1 MPTVLEIS
9 VRVDLSEAFSA
20 SASRILTACST
31 AGTREIYL
39 GFSAAGL
46 VFSALKSLAPVLWSD
61 LGSVN
66 KKMPGEFRHVNE
78 KSFLGLQRFRSTCEV
93 IGSAR
98 KSRAKKQSE
107 TPRRIGPMKL
117 GRLLLL
123 GALLVVAS
131 WTTWGNAAGE
141 GQIPGQGTLNIIHP
155 DGKSGPGC
163 PLEHTSVKAEVS
175 GFMSRVTVTQTF
187 HNPAKEKIEAIYT
200 FPLPGDAAVDD
211 MLIRV
216 RDRVVRGEIKR
227 REEARRIYEQAR
239 DRGQV
244 ASLLDQERPNIFT
257 QSVANIPPGEKVEIT
272 IKYVEMLPYDDG
284 AFKFVFPMV
293 VGPRF
298 IPGQPVSKQGTGWA
312 PDTDRVPDAS
322 RITPPVTP
330 EGVRAGHDIDLTVSI
345 DAGVPIIEMKSALH
359 EVEIAQETKNRATVS
374 LKNKK
379 EIPNRD
385 FVLRYLV
392 AGDEIRSGVLT
403 HKDGKQGYLAL
414 ILIPPKRVRPE
425 QVAPKEMIFVI
436 DRSGSQHGK
445 PLDKAKETM
454 KYVIEHMNPEDTF
467 NVIDFGN
474 TANMLFSEP
483 KKNTPE
489 YRAKAIRHIESLDA
503 RGGTWMAPAVELA
516 CKQPAP
522 ENRLRIV
529 TFMTDG
535 YVGND
540 FEIISLVQKLRGKS
554 RWFPFG
560 AGNSVNRFLLD
571 NIARVGGGEVDYV
584 LLNSSAEE
592 VGKKF
597 YERIASPVLTD
608 ATLTM
613 QGVSLEEVYPEA
625 ISDLWDRK
633 PLIFKARY
641 FTSGKGTV
649 TIKGFSGGKEYKQ
662 VLDVTLPEK
671 GSENSSLA
679 ALWARAKVD
688 DLMGRD
694 LMGVQ
699 CGKPKQEMVDEIV
712 RVALEHR
719 IMTQFTSF
727 VAVEETVVTI
737 GGKLTTVTVPVEM
750 PDGVSR
756 ERIFGDAKAKEGTAA
771 LPATMPVSGLMF
783 GASPEGRASPRI
795 QGAIAPGKQAHV
807 AKRSDAGVATREKV
821 STLGSAPKEEKEA
834 DYALM
839 DKAARKSSDP
849 MDKLSPELRAIVERK
864 DQRTT
869 FTEGKVAVK
878 DGKATVKV
886 WLTATTE
893 EVTKKL
899 KELGLEIS
907 FNALT
912 GKMVIGVISLEKIPE
927 LAKVAEVKLIEP
939 VSAS

>member
-1 MPTVLEIS
+1 
-9 VRVDLSEAFSA
+9 
-20 SASRILTACST
+20 
-31 AGTREIYL
+31 
-39 GFSAAGL
+39 
-46 VFSALKSLAPVLWSD
+46 
-61 LGSVN
+61 
-66 KKMPGEFRHVNE
+66 
-78 KSFLGLQRFRSTCEV
+78 
-93 IGSAR
+93 
-98 KSRAKKQSE
+98 
-107 TPRRIGPMKL
+107 MKL
-117 GRLLLL
+117 GRLLLFS
-123 GALLVVAS
+123 ALLLVGGWAS
-131 WTTWGNAAGE
+131 CAGASE
-141 GQIPGQGTLNIIHP
+141 KSQLPGQGTLTVIEP
-155 DGKSGPGC
+155 DGKPAAGC

-175 GFMSRVTVTQTF
+175 GFLSRVSVTQTF
-187 HNPAKEKIEAIYT
+187 HNPSKEKIEAIYT
-200 FPLPGDAAVDD
+200 FPLPGDAAVDE

-298 IPGQPVSKQGTGWA
+298 IPGDPVAKQGTGWS

-322 RITPPVTP
+322 RITPNVTP
-330 EGVRAGHDIDLTVSI
+330 EGVRAGHDIDLSVSI
-345 DAGVPIIEMKSALH
+345 DAGVPILDVKSSLH
-359 EVEIAQETKNRATVS
+359 EVDVTQETKNRATIS

-385 FVLRYLV
+385 FVLKYLV

-403 HKDGKQGYLAL
+403 HKDGKQGYVSL
-414 ILIPPKRVRPE
+414 IMIPPKRVRPE

-454 KYVIEHMNPEDTF
+454 KYVIEHMNPDDTF

-503 RGGTWMAPAVELA
+503 RGGTWMGPAVELV

-540 FEIISLVQKLRGKS
+540 FEIISLVQRLRGNS

-571 NIARVGGGEVDYV
+571 NMARVGGGEADYV
-584 LLNSSAEE
+584 LLNSSGEE

-597 YERIASPVLTD
+597 YQRIASPVLTD
-608 ATLTM
+608 ISLTL
-613 QGVSLEEVYPEA
+613 QGISLEAVYPEA

-641 FTSGKGTV
+641 SSSGKGTV

-662 VLDVTLPEK
+662 VLDVALPEEEAMN
-671 GSENSSLA
+671 GSLA
-679 ALWARAKVD
+679 SLWARAKVD

-694 LMGVQ
+694 LLGVQ
-699 CGKPKQEMVDEIV
+699 RGKPKQEIVDEIV

-737 GGKLTTVTVPVEM
+737 GGKLTTIAVPVEM

-756 ERIFGDAKAKEGTAA
+756 ERIFGDAKAAMA
-771 LPATMPVSGLMF
+771 QLPAAPPGSSVYR
-783 GASPEGRASPRI
+783 GRASEAQLSHRVE
-795 QGAIAPGKQAHV
+795 GSMAFGKQAYPSAAPPVKPEARKKV
-807 AKRSDAGVATREKV
+807 A
-821 STLGSAPKEEKEA
+821 SALSLPEEEKDSRHAVA
-834 DYALM
+834 DKT
-839 DKAARKSSDP
+839 DRKNAEP
-849 MDKLSPELRAIVERK
+849 LDKLAPELRAILERK
-864 DQRTT
+864 DPRGTYT
-869 FTEGKVAVK
+869 DGKVSVT
-878 DGKATVKV
+878 DGKTTVKV
-886 WLTATTE
+886 WLTSTSE

-907 FNALT
+907 FNAMT
-912 GKMVIGVISLEKIPE
+912 GKVVIGLISIDKLAE
-927 LAKVAEVKLIEP
+927 LAKMPEVKLIEP
-939 VSAS
+939 VSAG

>member
-1 MPTVLEIS
+1 
-9 VRVDLSEAFSA
+9 
-20 SASRILTACST
+20 
-31 AGTREIYL
+31 
-39 GFSAAGL
+39 
-46 VFSALKSLAPVLWSD
+46 
-61 LGSVN
+61 
-66 KKMPGEFRHVNE
+66 
-78 KSFLGLQRFRSTCEV
+78 
-93 IGSAR
+93 
-98 KSRAKKQSE
+98 
-107 TPRRIGPMKL
+107 MKL
-117 GRLLLL
+117 GKLLLL
-123 GALLVVAS
+123 GALLVVAGGTS
-131 WTTWGNAAGE
+131 LVNASGE
-141 GQIPGQGTLNIIHP
+141 GQVPGQGTLIIVEP

-175 GFMSRVTVTQTF
+175 GFLSRVSVTQTF

-200 FPLPGDAAVDD
+200 FPLPGDAAVDE

-257 QSVANIPPGEKVEIT
+257 QSVANIPPGEKIEIT

-293 VGPRF
+293 VGSRF
-298 IPGQPVSKQGTGWA
+298 IPGQPASKQGTGWA

-359 EVEIAQETKNRATVS
+359 EVEIAHETRNQATVS

-385 FVLRYLV
+385 FVLKYLV

-403 HKDGKQGYLAL
+403 HKDGKQGYVAL
-414 ILIPPKRVRPE
+414 ILVPPKRVRPE

-454 KYVIEHMNPEDTF
+454 KYVIEHLNPEDTF

-489 YRAKAIRHIESLDA
+489 YRAKAIRHVESLDA
-503 RGGTWMAPAVELA
+503 RGGTWMAQAVELA
-516 CKQPAP
+516 CRQPAP

-540 FEIISLVQKLRGKS
+540 FEILSLVQKLRGKS

-571 NIARVGGGEVDYV
+571 NMARVGGGEVDYV
-584 LLNSSAEE
+584 LLNSSGEE

-613 QGVSLEEVYPEA
+613 HGISLEHVYPEE

-633 PLIFKARY
+633 PLVFKARY
-641 FTSGKGTV
+641 SGSGKGTV
-649 TIKGFSGGKEYKQ
+649 TIKGFSGGKEYEQ
-662 VLDVTLPEK
+662 VLDVALPEK
-671 GSENSSLA
+671 ESANSSLA

-688 DLMGRD
+688 DLMGSD

-699 CGKPKQEMVDEIV
+699 QGKPKREIVDEIV

-737 GGKLTTVTVPVEM
+737 GGKPTTITVPVEM

-756 ERIFGDAKAKEGTAA
+756 ERIFGDLEEGMAA
-771 LPATMPVSGLMF
+771 LPATVPV
-783 GASPEGRASPRI
+783 GASPRCVYPKANYVKPG
-795 QGAIAPGKQAHV
+795 IAPGKQAYLTQEAASREQEHR
-807 AKRSDAGVATREKV
+807 KGSIFEGTPREEKV
-821 STLGSAPKEEKEA
+821 A
-834 DYALM
+834 DLALI

-849 MDKLSPELRAIVERK
+849 MDKLAPELRVILERK
-864 DQRTT
+864 DPRST
-869 FTEGKVAVK
+869 FTEGKVSIK

-886 WLTATTE
+886 WLTSTTE

-899 KELGLEIS
+899 QQLGLEIS

-912 GKMVIGVISLEKIPE
+912 GKMVIGVISLEKIAE
-927 LAKVAEVKLIEP
+927 LANVAEVKLIEP
-939 VSAS
+939 VSPS